1 MKLDGGISTD
11 IHHAARDARALETGG
26 YTGGFTAEL
35 KNDPFLPLAVAATVT
50 ERLEI
55 GTSIAVAFARSP
67 MTLANTAHDL
77 QRASGGRFI
86 LGLGSQIKPHI
97 TKRFSMPWT
106 SPAARMR
113 ELVLAM
119 HAIWDRW
126 NEGTPLNFRGDFYQ
140 HTLMTPM
147 FDPGPTGFGRPRVF
161 LAGVGQLMTQVA
173 GEVADGFIAH
183 GFTTSDYLRDHT
195 MPAIEAGLA
204 KSGRPRQD
212 FEVVL
217 PVFCVTGDNEAEMA
231 TRVAATRQQI
241 AFYGSTPAYEPVLAH
256 HGWSDVHTELNR
268 MSKQGQWVEMG
279 ELIDDDILAAF
290 AVVGP
295 PEQIPAEIDR
305 RYRGLV
311 DRLVFRAP
319 MEAAATGSTDAAER
333 WRPILDALRAL

>member
-11 IHHAARDARALETGG
+11 IRHAARDARALEAGG

-35 KNDPFLPLAVAATVT
+35 KNDPFLSLGVAATVT

-67 MTLANTAHDL
+67 MTLAHTAHDL
-77 QRASGGRFI
+77 QRATNGRFI

-97 TKRFSMPWT
+97 TKRFSMPWS

-119 HAIWDRW
+119 HAIWARW
-126 NEGTPLNFRGDFYQ
+126 NEGTPLDFRGDFYQ

-161 LAGVGQLMTQVA
+161 LAGVGQLMTRAA

-183 GFTTSDYLRDHT
+183 GFTTPEYLRDHT
-195 MPAIEAGLA
+195 MPAIQAGLA
-204 KSGRPRQD
+204 LSGRLRQD

-217 PVFCVTGDNEAEMA
+217 PLFSVTGDTEQEIARR
-231 TRVAATRQQI
+231 TAATRQQI

-256 HGWSDVHTELNR
+256 HGWSEVHHELNR
-268 MSKQGQWVEMG
+268 MSKKGLWVEMG
-279 ELIDDDILAAF
+279 DLIDDDILDAF
-290 AVVGP
+290 AVVAP
-295 PEQIPAEIDR
+295 PEQIPAAIER
-305 RYRGLV
+305 RYGGLV

-319 MEAAATGSTDAAER
+319 MEGDEGLSTDAVER
-333 WRPILDALRAL
+333 WRPILDALRAV